1 MRLVNDILVHAQV
14 NFKKEI
20 PMNYEAVD
28 LKKLIYE
35 VVSNFETQVQM
46 RQIELSVD
54 FDPDIQSN
62 FHTDPLRLT

>member
-1 MRLVNDILVHAQV
+1 
-14 NFKKEI
+14 
-20 PMNYEAVD
+20 MNYEAVD

-35 VVSNFETQVQM
+35 VVSDFEIKVQM

-62 FHTDPLRLT
+62 FHTDPLRL

>member
-1 MRLVNDILVHAQV
+1 M

-35 VVSNFETQVQM
+35 VVSDFEIKVQM

-62 FHTDPLRLT
+62 FHTDSLRLT